1 MLQACKLALLTC
13 SIGLSG
19 APCVAAPETVISL
32 SMGSTAWNDTASRF
46 LFEKFVGENDLLKI
60 QSDIHKSNGIFSYN
74 TGGRSN
80 VIISDAL
87 TVSALFGWP
96 YTSDSLSTSL
106 AFDYTNLSFPQG
118 VSIFKDSAQFT
129 QYTIRQQLIYGPINF
144 SNKIGAFNLQLK
156 PNLIA
161 ELRTSNSKY
170 ESALIKVEDTEL
182 DARIL
187 VALSIGISREKSP
200 FYFTLNHQIDHF
212 KNTQFSLGLHL
223 IH

>member
-1 MLQACKLALLTC
+1 MLQVCKLALLTC

-19 APCVAAPETVISL
+19 APCIAAPETVISL
-32 SMGSTAWNDTASRF
+32 SMGSTAWNEAASHS
-46 LFEKFVGENDLLKI
+46 LFEKFVGENEFFKI
-60 QSDIHKSNGIFSYN
+60 QSDIQKSNGIFSDN

-96 YTSDSLSTSL
+96 YTIESLSTSL

-129 QYTIRQQLIYGPINF
+129 QYTIRQQLIYGPVTF
-144 SNKIGAFNLQLK
+144 SDQIGTFNLKLK

-170 ESALIKVEDTEL
+170 ESALIKVKDTEL

-187 VALSIGISREKSP
+187 VALSISISRRQNS
-200 FYFTLNHQIDHF
+200 FYFTVNHQIDHF
-212 KNTQFSLGLHL
+212 KNTQFSLGFHL
-223 IH
+223 KH